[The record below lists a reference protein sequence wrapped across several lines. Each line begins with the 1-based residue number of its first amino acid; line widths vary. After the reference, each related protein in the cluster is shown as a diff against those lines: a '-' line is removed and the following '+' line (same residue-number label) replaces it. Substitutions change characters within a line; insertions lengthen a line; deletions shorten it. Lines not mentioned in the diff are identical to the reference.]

1 MYFTNT
7 SFLNSIEAMMKCPPG
22 SRQRGGGRNRCPY
35 RYTKK
40 TATAGSAS
48 TTEKRT
54 AALWKFVR
62 HWISGFHK
70 YKTERII
77 SPYIT
82 STASKAKPWA
92 MASTV
97 RLGSPPNPKSG
108 GLTGSCRLRPPHG
121 EHKQRK
127 INCQSCPKALETRVE
142 KLLPLWMIRAST
154 AWWWGRPAAA
164 RPHSGCTRISNMPV
178 RPGCLSWR
186 WPEGRF
192 SMVPLEQPTLR
203 EISAEGSIYSKLSL
217 TLTDRC
223 KQRVDYSKGSRLF
236 AFFHALL
243 RSRTLFLR
251 ADISNIA

>member
-1 MYFTNT
+1 MFYNVSADIYFATVTHNRNIKKICFAKSLIYRAFFIFTKGARKMYFTNT

-154 AWWWGRPAAA
+154 A
-164 RPHSGCTRISNMPV
+164 
-178 RPGCLSWR
+178 
-186 WPEGRF
+186 
-192 SMVPLEQPTLR
+192 
-203 EISAEGSIYSKLSL
+203 
-217 TLTDRC
+217 
-223 KQRVDYSKGSRLF
+223 
-236 AFFHALL
+236 
-243 RSRTLFLR
+243 
-251 ADISNIA
+251 